1 MLEEYGGGG
10 AVPARYGIAC
20 GAAGADDAVTAT
32 LADSWSYD
40 GNAACAATAEVV
52 VSRVVA
58 VRSAVVEVVVVVVV
72 TCVGACVGA
81 CVGVGVGGMGGSA
94 EGEVLRKTCTKLPVP
109 WFESG

>member
-58 VRSAVVEVVVVVVV
+58 VRSAVVGVGVVEVV
-72 TCVGACVGA
+72 TCVGA

>member
-32 LADSWSYD
+32 SADSWSYD
-40 GNAACAATAEVV
+40 GNTACAAIAKVV
-52 VSRVVA
+52 VSGVVA
-58 VRSAVVEVVVVVVV
+58 VRSAVVKVVEVV
-72 TCVGACVGA
+72 TCVGA

-94 EGEVLRKTCTKLPVP
+94 EGEVLRKTCTTLPVP

>member
-10 AVPARYGIAC
+10 AAPARYGIAC

-40 GNAACAATAEVV
+40 GNAACAATAEVA

-58 VRSAVVEVVVVVVV
+58 VRSAVVGVGVVEVV
-72 TCVGACVGA
+72 TCVGA

-94 EGEVLRKTCTKLPVP
+94 EGEVLRKTCTTLPVP